1 MPFPP
6 SEMMHSMIFHLT
18 IKTAWAAVTTAALL
32 TAAAPALA
40 EGPELAADK
49 RAEQRALLPGTKLY
63 TGDEDLAAAN
73 VAGIH
78 RFLEQRT
85 QAMREEREQYW
96 QRDLSSPSA
105 YTASVEPNRQR
116 LQQIIGATDQRHP
129 VTDLEYIA
137 TTSQPAKV
145 AENDRYAVY
154 AVRWPVLGD
163 IYGEGL
169 LLQPKETPRARVVAI
184 PDADQTPE
192 ALAGLTEGWPGEH
205 PLAQRLAESGC
216 QVLVPVLVSRDD
228 TFSGNAL
235 VNRYTN
241 QPHREWIYR
250 QAFQLGR
257 HVIGFEVQ
265 KVLAAVDWFA
275 AHDEGKTQPLAI
287 GIAGYGEGGLI
298 ALYAAAVDTR
308 IDAALVSGY
317 FGPREGLATEPIYRN
332 VWALLREFGDAEIAT
347 LVAPRQLIVEASAPP
362 QVDGP
367 PAPGKGRQGAA
378 PGAIPRPSLQQVR
391 GEFDRARKLVGD
403 NLAASLQLVAGP
415 QGTESKPG
423 SAPAI
428 KALFAALGIAE
439 PGSPSEALVWPANRP
454 LDLEGRQERQV
465 RQMEKHIQQMMELS
479 AFARADFFWTPA
491 LARAKAAGTDTLAQA
506 WPQAV
511 QPLREYF
518 WNELIGHLPDPSLP
532 ANARS
537 KIIRETGHWTAYL
550 VVLDVW
556 PEVISW
562 GYLLLPKDVKPGE
575 RRPVVVC
582 QHGISGTPNSPLD
595 PDGAYRAYAPRL
607 AERGFVVYVPYNPNA
622 APGDTEFRQL
632 QRRAHPLKCSI
643 FSVITGQHQRII
655 EWLSAQPFV
664 DAKRI
669 GFYGLSYGGKTAMR
683 VPALLD
689 GYAVSICSGD
699 FNEWVRKIITPVAVT
714 SAAPGSQRFS
724 SYMFT
729 REYEIHE
736 FNQGN
741 TFNYAEMAALIAPRP
756 FMVERGHRDLVGSD
770 EWVAFEYA
778 TVRRFYTDLGI
789 ADRTEIEF
797 FDDGHVINAQATFRF
812 LHRHLDWP
820 EPQTGEKTE

>member
-1 MPFPP
+1 MLA
-6 SEMMHSMIFHLT
+6 HLT
-18 IKTAWAAVTTAALL
+18 IAARGTVLAAVALVTVIAL
-32 TAAAPALA
+32 TQSAAAQQQVQAGQAA
-40 EGPELAADK
+40 ERGTP
-49 RAEQRALLPGTKLY
+49 LPGTALY
-63 TGDEDLAAAN
+63 EGEDTDLPATT

-78 RFLEQRT
+78 RFLQQRT
-85 QAMREEREQYW
+85 QAAKNEREKLW
-96 QRDLSSPSA
+96 QRDLSSPKT

-116 LQQIIGATDQRHP
+116 LKQIIGAVDERHP

-137 TTSQPAKV
+137 TTSQPAKI

-154 AVRWPVLGD
+154 AVRWPVLGEID
-163 IYGEGL
+163 GEGL
-169 LLQPKETPRARVVAI
+169 LLQPKQAPRARVVAI

-192 ALAGLTEGWPGEH
+192 ALAGLTAGWPGEV
-205 PLAQRLAESGC
+205 PLARRLAESGC
-216 QVLVPVLVSRDD
+216 QVVIPVLISRDD

-275 AHDEGKTQPLAI
+275 AQDDGKPQPAPI
-287 GIAGYGEGGLI
+287 GVAGYGEGGLI

-308 IDAALVSGY
+308 IDVALVSGY
-317 FGPREGLATEPIYRN
+317 FGPREGLADEPIYRD
-332 VWALLREFGDAEIAT
+332 VWALLHEFGDAELAT
-347 LVAPRQLIVEASAPP
+347 LIAPRRLIVEAAAPP

-367 PAPGKGRQGAA
+367 PAPRPGRQGAA
-378 PGAIPRPSLQQVR
+378 PGAIPRFSLQAVR
-391 GEFDRARKLVGD
+391 DELHRAQELLGD
-403 NLAASLQLVAGP
+403 KLAASLKLVVGP
-415 QGTESKPG
+415 DGVDSKPG
-423 SAPAI
+423 SPAAL
-428 KALFAALGIAE
+428 KAFVAALGIAE
-439 PGSPSEALVWPANRP
+439 PGEPSNALTWPTDRP
-454 LDLEGRQERQV
+454 LDVNGRQERQV
-465 RQMEKHIQQMMELS
+465 RQMEKHVQQMMELS
-479 AFARADFFWTPA
+479 PFARAEFFWTPA
-491 LARAKAAGTDTLAQA
+491 LARAKAAGADTLAEA

-511 QPLREYF
+511 KPLREYF
-518 WNELIGHLPDPSLP
+518 WNEFIGRLPDPSLP

-537 KIIRETGHWTAYL
+537 RKIQETEHWTAYL

-562 GYLLLPKDVKPGE
+562 GYLLLPKDLKPAE

-582 QHGISGTPNSPLD
+582 QHGISGTPASVLA
-595 PDGAYRAYAPRL
+595 PDGAYRALAPRL

-622 APGDTEFRQL
+622 APGDPLFRQL

-643 FSVITGQHQRII
+643 FSVITGQHQRIVQ
-655 EWLSAQPFV
+655 WLSAQPFV

-683 VPALLD
+683 VPALVD
-689 GYAVSICSGD
+689 GYALSICSGD
-699 FNEWVRKIITPVAVT
+699 FNEWVRKIVTPVAVT
-714 SAAPGSQRFS
+714 NAAPGSQRFS

-729 REYEIHE
+729 REYEIQE

-770 EWVAFEYA
+770 EWVAYEYA
-778 TVRRFYTDLGI
+778 AVRRFYTDLGI

-797 FDDGHVINAQATFRF
+797 FDDGHVINAQASLRF
-812 LHRHLDWP
+812 LHRHLNWP
-820 EPQTGEKTE
+820 EPQTAGQPE

>member
-1 MPFPP
+1 MLAR
-6 SEMMHSMIFHLT
+6 LT
-18 IKTAWAAVTTAALL
+18 ISTRATIPAAIALL
-32 TAAAPALA
+32 AVAAFMPSAAAQQQAQASKAVERGTP
-40 EGPELAADK
+40 
-49 RAEQRALLPGTKLY
+49 LPGTALY
-63 TGDEDLAAAN
+63 EGDDTDLPAAT
-73 VAGIH
+73 VSGIH
-78 RFLEQRT
+78 RFLQQRT
-85 QAMREEREQYW
+85 QALKNEREKHW

-105 YTASVEPNRQR
+105 YATSVEPNRQR
-116 LQQIIGATDQRHP
+116 LKRIIGAIDERHP
-129 VTDLEYIA
+129 VPDLEYIA
-137 TTSQPAKV
+137 TTSQPAKI

-154 AVRWPVLGD
+154 AVRWPVLGE
-163 IYGEGL
+163 IVGEGL
-169 LLQPKETPRARVVAI
+169 LLQPKQTPRARVVAI

-192 ALAGLTEGWPGEH
+192 ALAGLTAGWPGNE
-205 PLAQRLAESGC
+205 PLARRLAESGC
-216 QVLVPVLVSRDD
+216 QVVIPVLISRDD

-265 KVLAAVDWFA
+265 KVLAAVDWLA
-275 AHDEGKTQPLAI
+275 AQDSGKSQPVPI
-287 GIAGYGEGGLI
+287 GVAGYGEGGLI
-298 ALYAAAVDTR
+298 ALYGAAVDPR

-317 FGPREGLATEPIYRN
+317 FGPREGLADEPIYRD
-332 VWALLREFGDAEIAT
+332 VWALLHEFGDAELAT
-347 LVAPRQLIVEASAPP
+347 LIAPRRLIVEAAAPP

-367 PAPGKGRQGAA
+367 PAPRPGRQGAA
-378 PGAIPRPSLQQVR
+378 PGAIPRFSLAAVR
-391 GEFDRARKLVGD
+391 DEFQRAQKLLGD
-403 NLAASLQLVAGP
+403 KLAASLQLVVGP
-415 QGTESKPG
+415 DGVDSKLG
-423 SAPAI
+423 SP
-428 KALFAALGIAE
+428 AALKAFVAAVGIAE
-439 PGSPSEALVWPANRP
+439 PAEPSPALAWPADRP
-454 LDLEGRQERQV
+454 LALNSRQERQV

-479 AFARADFFWTPA
+479 PFARAEFFWTPA
-491 LARAKAAGTDTLAQA
+491 LARAKAAGANTLAEA

-511 QPLREYF
+511 KPLRDYF
-518 WNELIGHLPDPSLP
+518 WNEFIGRLPNPSLP

-537 KIIRETGHWTAYL
+537 RKIQETEHWTAYL

-562 GYLLLPKDVKPGE
+562 GYLLLPKDLKPAE

-582 QHGISGTPNSPLD
+582 QHGISGTPSSVLA
-595 PDGAYRAYAPRL
+595 PDGAYRALAPRL

-622 APGDTEFRQL
+622 APGDPLFRQL

-643 FSVITGQHQRII
+643 FSVITGQHQRIV
-655 EWLSAQPFV
+655 EWLSSQPFV

-683 VPALLD
+683 VPALVD
-689 GYAVSICSGD
+689 GYALSICSGD
-699 FNEWVRKIITPVAVT
+699 FNEWVRKIVTPVAVT
-714 SAAPGSQRFS
+714 NAAPGSQRFS

-729 REYEIHE
+729 REYEIQE

-797 FDDGHVINAQATFRF
+797 FDDGHVINAQASLRF
-812 LHRHLDWP
+812 LHRHLNWP
-820 EPQTGEKTE
+820 EPQTAGQPE